1 MGMKKKMMSW
11 RALRAADSHDILTQ
25 RTSHVTSPCET
36 KSTLNPTSKTRTT
49 TLYSATCTTTQW
61 FLSSPPHHFNGILL
75 FVCLWLSSLFWL
87 VSSPNFYA
95 LIVFLGLM
103 PIIGIAVPVHT
114 DASHDLSPTA
124 VLSKP
129 CFQPRTVKL
138 L

>member
-1 MGMKKKMMSW
+1 MSW

-75 FVCLWLSSLFWL
+75 FCVL
-87 VSSPNFYA
+87 V
-95 LIVFLGLM
+95 
-103 PIIGIAVPVHT
+103 AV
-114 DASHDLSPTA
+114 
-124 VLSKP
+124 KP
-129 CFQPRTVKL
+129 FVACFVTKL
-138 L
+138 LRPDCVFGTHADIRHCSAGAHGRES